1 MFTVYAAGLWVSSLE
16 CCSTFLCRLLPFF
29 FLEEEK
35 TLKQGTENDVS

>member
-16 CCSTFLCRLLPFF
+16 CCGTFLCRLLPF

-35 TLKQGTENDVS
+35 TLKQETEKDVS